1 MKNYTFEKD
10 ETGKITNIFVD
21 GKPVKRCSMRG
32 FRKAQET
39 TYFRLY
45 DKDCLATNQFSGV
58 TVCLNGLEAT
68 IYAFC
73 MKWYMR
79 FDFNVI
85 VDKMNL
91 KNTETSLQTY
101 DDMKYFLLEIN
112 PQAYMDLID

>member
-1 MKNYTFEKD
+1 
-10 ETGKITNIFVD
+10 
-21 GKPVKRCSMRG
+21 
-32 FRKAQET
+32 
-39 TYFRLY
+39 
-45 DKDCLATNQFSGV
+45 
-58 TVCLNGLEAT
+58 
-68 IYAFC
+68 